1 MKGERQERGLH
12 EHYRLGDT
20 AVAYCERQA
29 VESHAASDQGARGT
43 VLHSA
48 PATSS
53 SPRIENIVSRRRFQ
67 TGRVFQ
73 RGSKWCG
80 SLREYEAN
88 PETGERTRH
97 TITFDVSIT
106 SERAAK
112 AALQPYLDDYNARAK
127 ADHKPVAPRG
137 NKTVSALV
145 DEWTDKI
152 LPNRKPGGAR
162 ASLSHVRTYILPQLG
177 EVQLREMNLS
187 QHQAFVTAVGR
198 RVDRRKTAENVYG
211 TLGSILNLGRK
222 WGYAIPTV
230 EKRDIV
236 FPADK
241 KPQPQVFF
249 FDADTAAR
257 VINIAPYPFRLM
269 FLIAAVCG
277 LRIGEV
283 TALKVSSVDF
293 KRKLI
298 HINSALDYATRKE
311 STPKS
316 DNSAA
321 PVCMSELLAKHLR
334 DWLDKHYVANVD
346 GYLFTN
352 SKGKPYLSDNVVK
365 YGIHRAMANLGIQTA
380 KGIHVGVHAFRHGV
394 TSELLE
400 SGTPIHVVTR
410 LMRHADS
417 NVTLEH
423 YAHIVGDAERVA
435 SEKFSQRIGQN
446 IAQLESDP
454 ELESTPAVK
463 TA

>member
-1 MKGERQERGLH
+1 MAIAPQ
-12 EHYRLGDT
+12 LGPVVD
-20 AVAYCERQA
+20 
-29 VESHAASDQGARGT
+29 SAS
-43 VLHSA
+43 
-48 PATSS
+48 ATSS
-53 SPRIENIVSRRRFQ
+53 SPRMECKTMPRRRFQ
-67 TGRVFQ
+67 SGRVYL
-73 RGSKWCG
+73 RGTRWVG
-80 SLREYEAN
+80 SYREYEIN
-88 PETGERTRH
+88 PETGKRARK
-97 TITFDVSIT
+97 TITFDATVT

-127 ADHKPVAPRG
+127 ANSKPSAPRG
-137 NKTVSALV
+137 GKAVRALV
-145 DEWTDKI
+145 KEWTDKI

-162 ASLSHVRTYILPQLG
+162 AAVSHIRTYILPQLG
-177 EVQLREMNLS
+177 EVPLRELSLS
-187 QHQAFVTAVGR
+187 QHQTFVTAVGL

-222 WGYAIPTV
+222 WGHAIPSV

-257 VINIAPYPFRLM
+257 VINIAPYPFKMM

-283 TALKVSSVDF
+283 TALKVASIDF
-293 KRKLI
+293 KRKLLRVTG
-298 HINSALDYATRKE
+298 ALDYATRKE

-321 PVCMSELLAKHLR
+321 PIHMSGLLAKHLH
-334 DWLDKHYVANVD
+334 DWLDNRYVANVD

-352 SKGKPYLSDNVVK
+352 SKGRPYLSDNVVK
-365 YGIHRAMANLGIQTA
+365 YGVHRAMKKLGIETA
-380 KGIHVGVHAFRHGV
+380 KGVHVGIHCFRHGV
-394 TSELLE
+394 SSELLE
-400 SGTPIHVVTR
+400 AGTPIHVVTR

-423 YAHIVGDAERVA
+423 YAHILGDAERVA
-435 SEKFSQRIGQN
+435 SEKFSQRIGQQ
-446 IAQLESDP
+446 ITQLESDS
-454 ELESTPAVK
+454 ELESTSVVK

>member
-1 MKGERQERGLH
+1 
-12 EHYRLGDT
+12 
-20 AVAYCERQA
+20 
-29 VESHAASDQGARGT
+29 
-43 VLHSA
+43 
-48 PATSS
+48 
-53 SPRIENIVSRRRFQ
+53 
-67 TGRVFQ
+67 
-73 RGSKWCG
+73 
-80 SLREYEAN
+80 
-88 PETGERTRH
+88 
-97 TITFDVSIT
+97 
-106 SERAAK
+106 
-112 AALQPYLDDYNARAK
+112 
-127 ADHKPVAPRG
+127 
-137 NKTVSALV
+137 
-145 DEWTDKI
+145 
-152 LPNRKPGGAR
+152 
-162 ASLSHVRTYILPQLG
+162 
-177 EVQLREMNLS
+177 
-187 QHQAFVTAVGR
+187 VTAVGL

-222 WGYAIPTV
+222 WGHAIPSV

-257 VINIAPYPFRLM
+257 VINIAPYPFKLM

-283 TALKVSSVDF
+283 TALKIGSIDF
-293 KRKLI
+293 KRKLLRVTG
-298 HINSALDYATRKE
+298 ALDYATRKE

-321 PVCMSELLAKHLR
+321 PVHMSELLGKHLR
-334 DWLDKHYVANVD
+334 NWLDKHYVANED

-365 YGIHRAMANLGIQTA
+365 YGAHRAMAKLGIQTA
-380 KGIHVGVHAFRHGV
+380 KGVHVGIHCFRHGV

-400 SGTPIHVVTR
+400 SGTPIHVVTK

-435 SEKFSQRIGQN
+435 SEKFSQRIGQS
-446 IAQLESDP
+446 ITQLESDT
-454 ELESTPAVK
+454 ELESTSSVK

>member
-1 MKGERQERGLH
+1 MATALQ
-12 EHYRLGDT
+12 LGRVVDSGP
-20 AVAYCERQA
+20 V
-29 VESHAASDQGARGT
+29 
-43 VLHSA
+43 
-48 PATSS
+48 TSS
-53 SPRIENIVSRRRFQ
+53 SPSIERNIMPRRRFQ
-67 TGRVFQ
+67 SGRVYQ
-73 RGSKWCG
+73 RGTRWVG
-80 SLREYEAN
+80 SYRDYEAN
-88 PETGERTRH
+88 PGTGKRTRH
-97 TITFDVSIT
+97 TITFDAAVT

-127 ADHKPVAPRG
+127 ANLKPSAPRSG
-137 NKTVSALV
+137 KTVRALV

-162 ASLSHVRTYILPQLG
+162 AALSHIRAYILPQLG
-177 EVQLREMNLS
+177 ELPLREMNLS

-198 RVDRRKTAENVYG
+198 RVDRRKTAENVHG

-222 WGYAIPTV
+222 WGYAIPNV

-241 KPQPQVFF
+241 KPQPQIFF

-257 VINIAPYPFRLM
+257 VINAAVYPYKLM
-269 FLIAAVCG
+269 LLIAAVCG

-283 TALKVSSVDF
+283 TALKVSSLDF
-293 KRKLI
+293 RRKLI
-298 HINSALDYATRKE
+298 HITGALDYATRKE

-316 DNSAA
+316 DKSAA
-321 PVCMSELLAKHLR
+321 PVCMSELLTKHLQ
-334 DWLDKHYVANVD
+334 DWLTKRYKPNVD

-352 SKGKPYLSDNVVK
+352 SKGKPYLSDNVVR
-365 YGIHRAMANLGIQTA
+365 YGVHRAMAKLGIETA
-380 KGIHVGVHAFRHGV
+380 KGVHIGIHCFRHGV

-446 IAQLESDP
+446 ITQLESDS
-454 ELESTPAVK
+454 ELESTSSVK

>member
-1 MKGERQERGLH
+1 M
-12 EHYRLGDT
+12 
-20 AVAYCERQA
+20 
-29 VESHAASDQGARGT
+29 
-43 VLHSA
+43 
-48 PATSS
+48 P
-53 SPRIENIVSRRRFQ
+53 RRRFQ
-67 TGRVFQ
+67 SGRVYQ
-73 RGSKWCG
+73 RGTRWVG
-80 SLREYEAN
+80 SYRDYEAN
-88 PETGERTRH
+88 PETGKRTRH
-97 TITFDVSIT
+97 TITCDAAVT

-127 ADHKPVAPRG
+127 ADLKPSAPRSG
-137 NKTVSALV
+137 KTLSALLE
-145 DEWTDKI
+145 EWTDKI

-162 ASLSHVRTYILPQLG
+162 AALSHIRTYILPQLG
-177 EVQLREMNLS
+177 EVPLRELTLS
-187 QHQAFVTAVGR
+187 HHQAFVTAVGR
-198 RVDRRKTAENVYG
+198 RVDRRKTAENVHG

-222 WGYAIPTV
+222 WGYAVPNV
-230 EKRDIV
+230 EKKDIV

-241 KPQPQVFF
+241 KPQPQIFF

-257 VINIAPYPFRLM
+257 VINAAVYPYKLM
-269 FLIAAVCG
+269 LLIAAVCG

-283 TALKVSSVDF
+283 TALKVSSLDF

-298 HINSALDYATRKE
+298 HITGALDYATRKE

-321 PVCMSELLAKHLR
+321 PVCMSELLTKHLR
-334 DWLDKHYVANVD
+334 DWLDKHYKPNVD

-352 SKGKPYLSDNVVK
+352 SKGKPYLSDNVVRS
-365 YGIHRAMANLGIQTA
+365 GVHRAMAKLGIETA
-380 KGIHVGVHAFRHGV
+380 KGVHVGIHCFRHGV

-446 IAQLESDP
+446 ITQLESDS
-454 ELESTPAVK
+454 ELESTSSVK

>member
-1 MKGERQERGLH
+1 M
-12 EHYRLGDT
+12 
-20 AVAYCERQA
+20 
-29 VESHAASDQGARGT
+29 ESSIM
-43 VLHSA
+43 
-48 PATSS
+48 P
-53 SPRIENIVSRRRFQ
+53 RRRFQ
-67 TGRVFQ
+67 AGRVYL
-73 RGSKWCG
+73 RGKRWVG
-80 SLREYEAN
+80 SYREYEIN
-88 PETGERTRH
+88 PETGKRTRH
-97 TITFDVSIT
+97 TITFDAAVT

-127 ADHKPVAPRG
+127 ASLKPQAPRG
-137 NKTVSALV
+137 GKTVGALIE
-145 DEWTDKI
+145 EWTDKI

-162 ASLSHVRTYILPQLG
+162 AALSHIRVYILPKLG
-177 EVQLREMNLS
+177 EIPLRDLNLS
-187 QHQAFVTAVGR
+187 QHQAFVTEIGR

-222 WGYAIPTV
+222 WGYATPAI
-230 EKRDIV
+230 EKRDLV

-241 KPQPQVFF
+241 KSQPQIYF

-257 VINIAPYPFRLM
+257 VINAAAYPYKLM
-269 FLIAAVCG
+269 LLIAAVCG

-283 TALKVSSVDF
+283 TALKVSSLDF

-298 HINSALDYATRKE
+298 QITAALDYATRKE
-311 STPKS
+311 GTPKTGS
-316 DNSAA
+316 SAA
-321 PVCMSELLAKHLR
+321 PVCMSDLLTKHLH
-334 DWLDKHYVANVD
+334 DWLTKHYKANVD

-352 SKGKPYLSDNVVK
+352 SKGRPYLSDNVVK
-365 YGIHRAMANLGIQTA
+365 YGVHRAMSKLGIETP
-380 KGIHVGVHAFRHGV
+380 KGTHIGIHCFRHGV

-446 IAQLESDP
+446 ITQLESDS
-454 ELESTPAVK
+454 ELESTSSVK